1 MVEGFFDYSLWG
13 LFLAS
18 FLAATVVP
26 FSSEALLTFLII
38 NGTDAYTAV
47 LVATAGNWL
56 GGMSSYAIGYMGKW
70 VWIEKYLRIERETIE
85 KWHDRLY
92 RKGAIFAFLSWVPA
106 VGDIFA
112 VGLGLLRSSIPIT
125 AFALLYVYA
134 TLPEEK
140 ELTPPATGEVHTIPP
155 SWLDKARS
163 AYYEWKTDEPIVA
176 IIRQAGYR
184 GYVPIETL
192 SWRRVVAWSCPPM
205 WPSVAGIAALNPS
218 LPAVLRTPRRLR

>member
-1 MVEGFFDYSLWG
+1 MEGLFDYSLWG

-38 NGTDAYTAV
+38 NGTDPYAAV

-70 VWIEKYLRIERETIE
+70 VWIEKYLRIKRATIE

-125 AFALLYVYA
+125 AVAMLAGKFLRYVIWGW
-134 TLPEEK
+134 
-140 ELTPPATGEVHTIPP
+140 LTGLVF
-155 SWLDKARS
+155 
-163 AYYEWKTDEPIVA
+163 
-176 IIRQAGYR
+176 
-184 GYVPIETL
+184 
-192 SWRRVVAWSCPPM
+192 
-205 WPSVAGIAALNPS
+205 
-218 LPAVLRTPRRLR
+218 

>member
-1 MVEGFFDYSLWG
+1 MEGLFDYSLWG

-38 NGTDAYTAV
+38 NGTDPYAAV

-70 VWIEKYLRIERETIE
+70 VWIEKYLRIKRETIE

-125 AFALLYVYA
+125 AVAMLAGKFSRYVIWGW
-134 TLPEEK
+134 
-140 ELTPPATGEVHTIPP
+140 LTGLVF
-155 SWLDKARS
+155 
-163 AYYEWKTDEPIVA
+163 
-176 IIRQAGYR
+176 
-184 GYVPIETL
+184 
-192 SWRRVVAWSCPPM
+192 
-205 WPSVAGIAALNPS
+205 
-218 LPAVLRTPRRLR
+218 